1 MSSKHFDLI
10 ALGGGSGGLAVAE
23 RAAEYGKRVAVIE
36 PAELGGTC
44 VNAGCV
50 PKKVMWY
57 AANLA
62 HDRVDAAAW
71 GFPAATGGVDLA
83 TLTAKRHEF
92 IVGINRFWNNYA
104 KDLGIEVI
112 KGYGRLAGGN
122 QVDVDGSIYSADHI
136 VLSTGGRPLVPPV
149 PGAELGITSDGFFEL
164 EQLPERTAVIGAG
177 YIGVELAGVLS
188 SLGSEVT
195 LLDTAD
201 SILAPFDPLIRETA
215 SENLEQQGI
224 KTQLS
229 FEASRLEKT
238 TEGIVIVGAD
248 NKQLGPF
255 DQVIWAVGRK
265 PNTDDIGLD
274 QAGVTVEKNG
284 MIPVDTW
291 QNTNVPGIYAIGD
304 IIGKYPLTPVAIAAG
319 RRLSD
324 RLFDGQ
330 ESAHLEYENIP
341 TIVFAHPAIGT
352 VGLTEPQAIEAFG
365 KQEVTIYE
373 THFTPMRY
381 ALSERGFKTAMK
393 LVCVGKEERVAGLH
407 LVGDG
412 ADEMLQGFAVAVK
425 AGLTKADF
433 DNTVALHPTSAE
445 ELVTLK
451 TPRDS

>member
-1 MSSKHFDLI
+1 MSGKHFDMI
-10 ALGGGSGGLAVAE
+10 VLGGGSGGLAVAE
-23 RAAEYGKRVAVIE
+23 RASQNGRKVAVVE
-36 PAELGGTC
+36 PKALGGTC
-44 VNAGCV
+44 VNVGCV

-62 HDRVDAAAW
+62 HDRHDAADW
-71 GFPAATGGVDLA
+71 GFPEAPGSVDFGALA
-83 TLTAKRHEF
+83 KKRREF
-92 IVGINRFWNNYA
+92 IDGITRFWNGYA
-104 KDLGIEVI
+104 KDLKLEVI
-112 KGYGRLAGGN
+112 EGYGRLAGDKK
-122 QVDVDGSIYSADHI
+122 VDVDGTTYTADHI

-164 EQLPERTAVIGAG
+164 DEQPGKVAVIGGG
-177 YIGVELAGVLS
+177 YIGVELAGVMR

-195 LLDTAD
+195 LLDMLDTV
-201 SILAPFDPLIRETA
+201 LAPFDPMVRETA
-215 SENLEQQGI
+215 DENLEHQGI
-224 KTQLS
+224 ERHLPFKV
-229 FEASRLEKT
+229 ASLEKT
-238 TEGIVIVGAD
+238 DDGTVIHGAD
-248 NKQLGPF
+248 GEQLGPF
-255 DQVIWAVGRK
+255 NQVIWAVGRK

-274 QAGVTVEKNG
+274 KAGVEVEKNG
-284 MIPVDTW
+284 MIPVDTY

-330 ESAHLEYENIP
+330 TDAHLEYDTIP
-341 TIVFAHPAIGT
+341 TVVFAHPPLGT
-352 VGLTEPQAIEAFG
+352 VGLTEPQAIEQFG
-365 KQEVTIYE
+365 EKEVTIYE
-373 THFTPMRY
+373 TTFTPMRY
-381 ALSERGFKTAMK
+381 ALSSSGFKTAMK

-425 AGLTKADF
+425 ARLTKADF

-451 TPRDS
+451 TPRD

>member
-248 NKQLGPF
+248 NKQL
-255 DQVIWAVGRK
+255 
-265 PNTDDIGLD
+265 
-274 QAGVTVEKNG
+274 
-284 MIPVDTW
+284 
-291 QNTNVPGIYAIGD
+291 
-304 IIGKYPLTPVAIAAG
+304 
-319 RRLSD
+319 
-324 RLFDGQ
+324 
-330 ESAHLEYENIP
+330 
-341 TIVFAHPAIGT
+341 
-352 VGLTEPQAIEAFG
+352 
-365 KQEVTIYE
+365 
-373 THFTPMRY
+373 
-381 ALSERGFKTAMK
+381 
-393 LVCVGKEERVAGLH
+393 
-407 LVGDG
+407 
-412 ADEMLQGFAVAVK
+412 
-425 AGLTKADF
+425 
-433 DNTVALHPTSAE
+433 
-445 ELVTLK
+445 
-451 TPRDS
+451 